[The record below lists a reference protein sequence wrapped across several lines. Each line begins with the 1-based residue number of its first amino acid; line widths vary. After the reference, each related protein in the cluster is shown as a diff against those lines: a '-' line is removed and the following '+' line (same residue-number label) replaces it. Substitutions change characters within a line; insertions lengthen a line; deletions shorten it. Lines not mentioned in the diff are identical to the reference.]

1 MITGRIKSLF
11 KTSGGK
17 YINPDVIETKFSTS
31 KLIEQI
37 VVVGENQKFAGALI
51 VPNFTYL
58 KNWCAKEKIRYT
70 TPELIIKLP
79 EVQKLYFKEV
89 QELNKGLGETE
100 KIKKH
105 VLIADE
111 WSVGNGLIT
120 PTLKVK
126 RRAITNKYKDVIE
139 KMFKEN

>member
-1 MITGRIKSLF
+1 M
-11 KTSGGK
+11 
-17 YINPDVIETKFSTS
+17 
-31 KLIEQI
+31 
-37 VVVGENQKFAGALI
+37 
-51 VPNFTYL
+51 
-58 KNWCAKEKIRYT
+58 
-70 TPELIIKLP
+70 PEI
-79 EVQKLYFKEV
+79 QKLYFKEV

-126 RRAITNKYKDVIE
+126 RRAITAKYKDVID
-139 KMFKEN
+139 KMFADN